1 MSSWLKAPYRF
12 PIHLRLPL
20 IVRRYVD
27 LSPDTVLFAW
37 LVLHELSIQFLIII
51 RLTSF
56 HIPPSALRLRVLL
69 VRVISGRLSVLTWI
83 GGLGTLSRIG
93 IIILSFAFTGY
104 DVDEEIEHVGK
115 GNCGCH
121 I

>member
-1 MSSWLKAPYRF
+1 VIPG
-12 PIHLRLPL
+12 RLP
-20 IVRRYVD
+20 
-27 LSPDTVLFAW
+27 
-37 LVLHELSIQFLIII
+37 
-51 RLTSF
+51 
-56 HIPPSALRLRVLL
+56 
-69 VRVISGRLSVLTWI
+69 VLTRI

-93 IIILSFAFTGY
+93 IIILSFPFTGY